1 MKISLSI
8 LSFFILLVSCN
19 KSSPKEPLEVLNS
32 QFAKV
37 WFDTVRGIPFYS
49 KLEIKQN
56 NTYKYVGG
64 ACTASWSSEGVWIIK
79 NDTIILNSKKPKE
92 CVYLSEYGTMCR
104 TRIEIQ
110 KNGPEISSKD
120 CDTAYSYPEFEVFKN
135 EKFYLKNDTLV
146 HVKQNKKCEGI
157 DIAYSMK
164 EKKRK

>member
-8 LSFFILLVSCN
+8 LLISILFVSCN
-19 KSSPKEPLEVLNS
+19 KSSSKESPKVLNS
-32 QFAKV
+32 KFVKV
-37 WFDTVRGIPFYS
+37 WFDTIRGVPFFS

-56 NTYKYVGG
+56 RTFKYVGG
-64 ACTASWSSEGVWIIK
+64 ACTESWSSEGLWIIK
-79 NDTIILNSKKPKE
+79 NDTIILNSIKPKD
-92 CVYLSEYGTMCR
+92 CVYLSEYGTMCK
-104 TRIEIQ
+104 TIAEIR

-164 EKKRK
+164 EKNRK